1 MMPDEG
7 PSPGGSA
14 MGFRHHRT
22 VELGRGAGSSLS
34 SGGVGISA
42 RVPDMPDDAVLPAP
56 SAPRFD
62 VRARHQWFVLRRR
75 SRAFG
80 RGVEALS
87 KGDASGALG
96 ELEHA
101 AAARHGDAASIQLFT
116 ALALIRLDRLPDAA
130 DSLSLVVASDA
141 PLPDR
146 LMRQHLAAG
155 VLEVHVTPHVNA
167 HASMDR
173 GGVALLLA
181 ELLQHEDRAKEATD
195 LLETYGARTNSA
207 ALALC
212 LADRY
217 LMDRAYDDVER
228 VTDPFATN
236 LDNLTLQILIL
247 RARAQRERGAL
258 IPALITL
265 REALRFK
272 ERDRYL
278 LNEARY
284 ERALVYEAGGK
295 RALARKDLER
305 IRDHE
310 PGFRDVAERLQ
321 GAPFEPSDYALGLLP
336 TEAS

>member
-1 MMPDEG
+1 
-7 PSPGGSA
+7 
-14 MGFRHHRT
+14 
-22 VELGRGAGSSLS
+22 LS

-42 RVPDMPDDAVLPAP
+42 RVPDTPDTATLPAP
-56 SAPRFD
+56 SPARFEI
-62 VRARHQWFVLRRR
+62 RSRHRWFLRRG

-80 RGVEALS
+80 RGIEALS
-87 KGDASGALG
+87 SGDASRALD

-101 AAARHGDAASIQLFT
+101 STARGGDAASVQLFT
-116 ALALIRLDRLPDAA
+116 GLCLIHLDRLPEAA
-130 DSLSLVVASDA
+130 DRLGEVVASDA

-146 LMRQHLAAG
+146 LMRQHLTAG

-181 ELLQHEDRAKEATD
+181 ELLQHDDRAKDATD

-228 VTDPFATN
+228 VTEPFATN
-236 LDNLTLQILIL
+236 VDNLTLQILIL
-247 RARAQRERGAL
+247 RARAQRERGSL

-272 ERDRYL
+272 ERDAYL

-284 ERALVYEAGGK
+284 ERALVYEAGDK

-305 IRDHE
+305 IHDHE
-310 PGFRDVAERLQ
+310 PGFRDVAARLQ
-321 GAPFEPSDYALGLLP
+321 GTPLEPSDYMLGLRP
-336 TEAS
+336 TEAT